1 MKYCTIA
8 AGALG
13 LTTTDLLKID
23 EALGKTGTGLYNS
36 DPTAPHVVWLPGQ
49 ACTGCT
55 MALTNSVFYTTVGSL
70 VLNDINLDYSETLAA
85 ASGDKIV
92 ASAISTIGKTMVF
105 VAEGAIPHGGTG
117 DVNEKFCTV
126 WSRSGG
132 IIAAGSK
139 LYSGTNPTVYAA
151 GTLVGTS
158 SMTIDANSII
168 AAGSE
173 LVEGTTLPA
182 GTVVESAG
190 DRAVMKAA
198 PFLASFNTSISSS
211 YGTDRTNAN
220 IKITGTA
227 VTVVGDA
234 NAIPSTGIEI
244 TGGTDA
250 SNSNGQTTNQG
261 SILAG
266 GALSNGTFLSAGT
279 IVTSSF
285 DRLYL
290 SAESATVGVGVNT
303 DVVATFQYAGTANDW
318 KLTNNLIITNTNG
331 RAVSGPM
338 ILDTGSIIA
347 INSSLKAG
355 TKVPDPADQAS
366 LISNSGIATLF
377 NGYGDTGANA
387 VYSLAGNLS
396 IGTDEEILLTG
407 KVTLPA
413 LTPGDLGGT
422 PQEDKTML
430 HESRLF
436 ATSAAAVLCVGT
448 CSSFGGIPAAK
459 GNRTGASGVLYTGL
473 TKAGK
478 YNGALK
484 EFAYKTVNIS
494 GCPPHPDWIVGTI
507 AYLLK
512 TNYQI
517 PELEAYARPMA
528 YYGQYQ
534 CNAGPCEWRY
544 NQGYSAAEEKNYFAP
559 RVNTFTVIPSSD
571 PEVTGQLPRNLT
583 TVNSSKLYKYKWDNS
598 SAGNRY
604 LGCIGVLGCKGRKTK
619 ADCSLRRWNGNN
631 SLVSGSAF
639 YGVNWCVGSGAGCHG
654 CTEPTF
660 PDKVGK
666 FFNFA

>member
-92 ASAISTIGKTMVF
+92 ESAISTIGKTMVF

-407 KVTLPA
+407 KVTRKN
-413 LTPGDLGGT
+413 GG
-422 PQEDKTML
+422 
-430 HESRLF
+430 
-436 ATSAAAVLCVGT
+436 
-448 CSSFGGIPAAK
+448 SFIV
-459 GNRTGASGVLYTGL
+459 S
-473 TKAGK
+473 
-478 YNGALK
+478 
-484 EFAYKTVNIS
+484 IS
-494 GCPPHPDWIVGTI
+494 GCDIEAVGEFEEGEEVVLCIRPENVTLSELPSREKTSARNVFPAKI
-507 AYLLK
+507 ERVVPMGLFHKVDLDCGFPLTAYITTHSLQNLS
-512 TNYQI
+512 
-517 PELEAYARPMA
+517 LEEGKEMRA
-528 YYGQYQ
+528 
-534 CNAGPCEWRY
+534 
-544 NQGYSAAEEKNYFAP
+544 SF
-559 RVNTFTVIPSSD
+559 
-571 PEVTGQLPRNLT
+571 
-583 TVNSSKLYKYKWDNS
+583 
-598 SAGNRY
+598 
-604 LGCIGVLGCKGRKTK
+604 K
-619 ADCSLRRWNGNN
+619 ATSIHALRR
-631 SLVSGSAF
+631 
-639 YGVNWCVGSGAGCHG
+639 
-654 CTEPTF
+654 TRKE
-660 PDKVGK
+660 
-666 FFNFA
+666 